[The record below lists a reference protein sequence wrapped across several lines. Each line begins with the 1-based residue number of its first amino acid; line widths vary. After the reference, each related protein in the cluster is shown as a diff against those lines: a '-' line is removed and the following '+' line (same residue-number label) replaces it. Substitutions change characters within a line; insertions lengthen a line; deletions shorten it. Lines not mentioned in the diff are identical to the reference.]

1 MASLK
6 LWVCLVLLLVF
17 ELTSVHQCR
26 PLFAEESLSSSNR
39 MNKIRRELFERLRD
53 LKEISV
59 GEEVS
64 FGNTL
69 DSKRLS
75 PGGPDP
81 RHH

>member
-6 LWVCLVLLLVF
+6 IWVCLVLLLLL

-26 PLFAEESLSSSNR
+26 SLVAEERLSGSSR
-39 MNKIRRELFERLRD
+39 VIKIRRELSERLKE
-53 LKEISV
+53 LKAKLE
-59 GEEVS
+59 GE
-64 FGNTL
+64 GMILGDTL

>member
-6 LWVCLVLLLVF
+6 LCVCLVLLLVLK
-17 ELTSVHQCR
+17 LTSVHQCGR
-26 PLFAEESLSSSNR
+26 LVTEENLSGSSHL
-39 MNKIRRELFERLRD
+39 NKIRRELFERLKE
-53 LKEISV
+53 LKVRSE
-59 GEEVS
+59 GEETILGS
-64 FGNTL
+64 TL